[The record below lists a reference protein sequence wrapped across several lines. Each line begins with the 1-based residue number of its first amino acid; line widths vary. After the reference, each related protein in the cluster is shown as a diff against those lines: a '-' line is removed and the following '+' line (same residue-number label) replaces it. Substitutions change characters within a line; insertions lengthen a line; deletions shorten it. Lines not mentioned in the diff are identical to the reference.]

1 MVILLI
7 YLSKKITIGI
17 IVFFV
22 VITVVIIGRYAI
34 GLYFKKKFSKRPP
47 PGVIVEI
54 VSNKSFSQSL
64 ESYCTSL
71 SSKTSSYKIKKN
83 ELLEPINFNKKVNKG
98 DIIAKLSSKTIA
110 APFAGVIGKRGIS
123 GSSLGS
129 ENTIMLTLDDSRK
142 ILCDLKVPEVYA
154 AILKKD
160 LSLKATFSAYKNKTY
175 KGKIESVASRV
186 DAQTRSILAR
196 AKIDN
201 ENFEII
207 PGSLLEIEI
216 FYNEKN
222 TLGIP
227 DTSIMYEGSK
237 KFIYKIV
244 ENNLIKKI
252 EIETGIRNK
261 GNLEVLSGINEGDK
275 LVAEGLTKVRPGMK
289 VKPII
294 KSE

>member
-1 MVILLI
+1 MKR
-7 YLSKKITIGI
+7 SKKITIGI
-17 IVFFV
+17 IIFFLIIALV
-22 VITVVIIGRYAI
+22 VIGRYGV

-47 PGVIVEI
+47 PGVIVEV
-54 VSNKSFSQSL
+54 VSNKNFSQSL

-71 SSKTSSYKIKKN
+71 SSKTTSYKIKKN
-83 ELLEPINFNKKVNKG
+83 ELLEPINFDRKINKG
-98 DIIAKLSSKTIA
+98 DVIARLSNKTII

-129 ENTIMLTLDDSRK
+129 ENTIILTLDDSRK
-142 ILCDLKVPEVYA
+142 VLCDLKIPEVYA
-154 AILKKD
+154 AVIKKNLKLEAK
-160 LSLKATFSAYKNKTY
+160 FSAYKNKIY

-201 ENFEII
+201 EESEII

-216 FYNEKN
+216 FYDEKN
-222 TLGIP
+222 AIAAP

-237 KFIYKIV
+237 KFIYKII
-244 ENNLIKKI
+244 ENNIIKKI
-252 EIETGIRNK
+252 EVKTGVRNK
-261 GNLEVLSGINEGDK
+261 GNLEILNGLNIGDK
-275 LVAEGLTKVRPGMK
+275 IIAEGLTKIRPGMK